1 MITAFF
7 ESFGGLA
14 IGFLGASLACGLCC
28 AGSAK
33 GCGLAGEAGT
43 GLLSE
48 DPSYFGKVMILQVI
62 PGTQGLYGLVVWFF
76 AIFRMGLL
84 SGSLPDLSITQGLQY
99 FVACLPMALG
109 GMISA
114 IAQGRVACA
123 SINLLAKK
131 PDHWSKGMVLCVTVE
146 FYAILSLLASM
157 LMIINISK

>member
-48 DPSYFGKVMILQVI
+48 DPSYFGKVLILQVI

-84 SGSLPDLSITQGLQY
+84 SGALPELSITQGLQY

-123 SINLLAKK
+123 SIYLLAKK